1 MAPRTWLI
9 TGSTTGF
16 GAEFVKNIIKRG
28 DKVIATA
35 RNESKISFLKD
46 IGAAT
51 LQLDV
56 TASQSELNTKATEAI
71 GIYGGVDVVVNK

>member
-1 MAPRTWLI
+1 M
-9 TGSTTGF
+9 
-16 GAEFVKNIIKRG
+16 KNIIKRG
-28 DKVIATA
+28 DRVIATA

>member
-1 MAPRTWLI
+1 MLSRVWFI

-16 GAEFVKNIIKRG
+16 GAEFVKNILKRG

-35 RNESKISFLKD
+35 RDESRISFLKAA
-46 IGAAT
+46 GAAT
-51 LQLDV
+51 LQFV
-56 TASQSELNTKATEAI
+56 TASQSELNAKAQEAI

>member
-28 DKVIATA
+28 DRVIATA

>member
-1 MAPRTWLI
+1 MLSRVWFI

-16 GAEFVKNIIKRG
+16 GAEFVKNILKRG

-35 RNESKISFLKD
+35 RDESRISFLKAA
-46 IGAAT
+46 GAAT
-51 LQLDV
+51 LQFDV
-56 TASQSELNTKATEAI
+56 TASQSELNAKAQEAI

>member
-1 MAPRTWLI
+1 MAPRIWLI

-35 RNESKISFLKD
+35 RNESKISFLKE

-56 TASQSELNTKATEAI
+56 TAPQSELNSKAKTAI
-71 GIYGGVDVVVNK
+71 GIYGSIDVVVNK